1 VTRAYRGPVF
11 GGGPGGPTEGLRSRV
26 ARGRPN
32 WWVILAVSLGL
43 MALLV
48 ATAGS
53 AARTPQPKASPSEA
67 AAHITPGP
75 GLLWSAGTGAG
86 TSTGTGTHPTTT
98 TTTIVTTTTTTA
110 ATTAGRASSGTAD
123 VATTHLTAGT
133 GAAAGSP
140 PAGAPAAATTTTVPA
155 PTTTTTAGSP
165 AVPAD
170 RTQTQGYL
178 NPPTEPSNKF
188 GFTGTGDMEISVVWS
203 GDTYLTMQVSCA
215 NGGQSVGGTAAMA
228 ASLPD
233 ATGSCLATVSEP
245 TSETTS
251 LTYTIS
257 IGPAG
262 G

>member
-1 VTRAYRGPVF
+1 MTRAYRGPVF
-11 GGGPGGPTEGLRSRV
+11 GGGSGGSGGTEGLRSRV

-53 AARTPQPKASPSEA
+53 PRTPQPKSGPA
-67 AAHITPGP
+67 AAAAQISPGP
-75 GLLWSAGTGAG
+75 GLLWSAGAA
-86 TSTGTGTHPTTT
+86 THPTTT
-98 TTTIVTTTTTTA
+98 TTTTVTTTTTTPRPSAGTADAPAAHLASGTSAAATGSPAAAPVVTTTTTTA
-110 ATTAGRASSGTAD
+110 
-123 VATTHLTAGT
+123 
-133 GAAAGSP
+133 P
-140 PAGAPAAATTTTVPA
+140 PATTTTGA
-155 PTTTTTAGSP
+155 SD

-178 NPPTEPSNKF
+178 DPPTEPSNKF
-188 GFTGTGDMEISVVWS
+188 GFTGTGPMEISVVWS
-203 GDTYLTMQVSCA
+203 GNTYLTMEVSCPS
-215 NGGQSVGGTAAMA
+215 GGQSVGGTAAMA

-233 ATGSCLATVSEP
+233 ASGSCLATVSEP
-245 TSETTS
+245 TSETAS

>member
-1 VTRAYRGPVF
+1 VTRAYRGLVF
-11 GGGPGGPTEGLRSRV
+11 GGGSGGTDGLRSRV

-53 AARTPQPKASPSEA
+53 SARGPAPATQARGGPGEPAV
-67 AAHITPGP
+67 HISPGP
-75 GLLWSAGTGAG
+75 GLLWSAGTGAA
-86 TSTGTGTHPTTT
+86 TRSTTT
-98 TTTIVTTTTTTA
+98 TTTVATTTPSTSS
-110 ATTAGRASSGTAD
+110 RLPSGTAAS
-123 VATTHLTAGT
+123 VATTRQTSASGVGGSAGG
-133 GAAAGSP
+133 GAP
-140 PAGAPAAATTTTVPA
+140 PAPA
-155 PTTTTTAGSP
+155 PTTTVAPAPATTTTTGASP
-165 AVPAD
+165 VVAAD

-178 NPPTEPSNKF
+178 NPPTEPSDKF
-188 GFTGTGDMEISVVWS
+188 GFTGTGAMEISVVWS
-203 GDTYLTMQVSCA
+203 GNTYLTMQVSCP
-215 NGGQSVGGTAAMA
+215 NGGQSVGGTGAMA

-233 ATGSCLATVSEP
+233 AGGSCLATVTEP
-245 TSETTS
+245 ASETTS

>member
-1 VTRAYRGPVF
+1 MTRAYRGPVF
-11 GGGPGGPTEGLRSRV
+11 GGGSGGTEGLRSRV

-53 AARTPQPKASPSEA
+53 GPRSPAPAPQAKGGAGEPVV
-67 AAHITPGP
+67 HISPGP
-75 GLLWSAGTGAG
+75 GLLWSADAA
-86 TSTGTGTHPTTT
+86 THATTT
-98 TTTIVTTTTTTA
+98 TTTVATTTPSTTPRLASGAAIVATSRQTSGSSGAAGSAGAPPPAAPGPTATTTTLAPATTTTTG
-110 ATTAGRASSGTAD
+110 AG
-123 VATTHLTAGT
+123 
-133 GAAAGSP
+133 
-140 PAGAPAAATTTTVPA
+140 
-155 PTTTTTAGSP
+155 P
-165 AVPAD
+165 AVAAD

-178 NPPTEPSNKF
+178 NPPTESSDRF
-188 GFTGTGDMEISVVWS
+188 GFTGTGAMEISVVWS
-203 GDTYLTMQVSCA
+203 GNTYLTMQVSCP

-233 ATGSCLATVSEP
+233 ASGSCLATVTEP

>member
-1 VTRAYRGPVF
+1 
-11 GGGPGGPTEGLRSRV
+11 
-26 ARGRPN
+26 
-32 WWVILAVSLGL
+32 

-48 ATAGS
+48 ATAGNGS
-53 AARTPQPKASPSEA
+53 QGPGTGPARQAKGSGPSESA
-67 AAHITPGP
+67 VHISPGP
-75 GLLWSAGTGAG
+75 GLLWSARSSGSGGERGGGTTSG
-86 TSTGTGTHPTTT
+86 TAKHSTTTTTVITTT
-98 TTTIVTTTTTTA
+98 TTTPHPSA
-110 ATTAGRASSGTAD
+110 GTAQ
-123 VATTHLTAGT
+123 VATTRLAAGT
-133 GAAAGSP
+133 TGAGS
-140 PAGAPAAATTTTVPA
+140 APQATAPSATATTIAPA
-155 PTTTTTAGSP
+155 PTTTTTTDSP

-188 GFTGTGDMEISVVWS
+188 GFTGTGAMEISVIWS
-203 GDTYLTMQVSCA
+203 GNTYLTMQVSCP

-233 ATGSCLATVSEP
+233 ASGSCLATVTEP
-245 TSETTS
+245 TSETTT

>member
-1 VTRAYRGPVF
+1 MTRAYRGPVF
-11 GGGPGGPTEGLRSRV
+11 GGGSGGTEGLRSRV

-53 AARTPQPKASPSEA
+53 GPRSPAPQARGGPGEPVV
-67 AAHITPGP
+67 HISPGP
-75 GLLWSAGTGAG
+75 GLLWSADAA
-86 TSTGTGTHPTTT
+86 THATTT
-98 TTTIVTTTTTTA
+98 TTTNVATTTPSTTPRLASGTANVATTRQTSGASGDAGSAGAPPAATPGPTATTTTT
-110 ATTAGRASSGTAD
+110 
-123 VATTHLTAGT
+123 VA
-133 GAAAGSP
+133 P
-140 PAGAPAAATTTTVPA
+140 ATTTTGAVPA
-155 PTTTTTAGSP
+155 VA
-165 AVPAD
+165 AD

-178 NPPTEPSNKF
+178 NPPTESSDRF
-188 GFTGTGDMEISVVWS
+188 GFTGTGAMEISVVWS
-203 GDTYLTMQVSCA
+203 GNTYLTMQVSCP

-233 ATGSCLATVSEP
+233 ASGSCLATVTEP